1 MLTNDPKQRPMVGV
15 WSTAYNYLVPM
26 ILNIVITVIL
36 LPKYGN
42 VYSVEML
49 AASCIVC
56 VAVSGVGLLLCCI
69 AVSDI
74 DKPENFVGVASKKKA
89 EPAKV
94 KDMWELVK
102 SNRALQTF
110 IVAASSDKIASQT
123 ASQAVVTTM
132 LFGIIIGNMQLGTIL
147 SVIGMLPSIIFA
159 FIGAK
164 YAGKHGNKEA
174 MVTWTYVCIT
184 VAAVLVV
191 LFIFIDPTLIATTLP
206 MMIVYVLLT
215 LVLNGAKMC
224 VTMSSNAMMADIIDY
239 ELDRSGKF
247 IPAAVTGTYSFID
260 KLVSSFSAAIA
271 TGLVALI
278 GYRHTM
284 PQPTDPSTPAIFWM
298 TMSMYFGLPL
308 IGWVCTLCAMRE
320 TPLSKEKMEEV
331 QKSIQEKK
339 QAEVEKVI
347 EEMK

>member
-1 MLTNDPKQRPMVGV
+1 M
-15 WSTAYNYLVPM
+15 ST
-26 ILNIVITVIL
+26 T
-36 LPKYGN
+36 
-42 VYSVEML
+42 
-49 AASCIVC
+49 
-56 VAVSGVGLLLCCI
+56 
-69 AVSDI
+69 
-74 DKPENFVGVASKKKA
+74 KKN
-89 EPAKV
+89 EPVKF
-94 KDMWELVK
+94 KDMVELVK

-132 LFGIIIGNMQLGTIL
+132 LFGIIIGNIQLGTIL
-147 SVIGMLPSIIFA
+147 SVIGMLPSIVFA

-164 YAGKHGNKEA
+164 YAGKHGNKES
-174 MVTWTYVCIT
+174 MVTWTYVCMT
-184 VAAVLVV
+184 VTAILVV
-191 LFIFIDPTLIATTLP
+191 LFILIDPTLIATAAP
-206 MMIVYVLLT
+206 MMIAYVVLT
-215 LVLNGAKMC
+215 LILNGAKMC

-278 GYRHTM
+278 GYTSTM
-284 PQPTDPSTPAIFWM
+284 PQPSDPSTPAIFWM
-298 TMSMYFGLPL
+298 TMSLYFGLPL
-308 IGWVCTLCAMRE
+308 IGWVCTLCAMRK

-331 QKSIQEKK
+331 QKSIHEKK

-347 EEMK
+347 DEMK